1 MNTTEPDEF
10 QLTMGL
16 DPNLIESERNLPGKR
31 RTARVERHISHDLRQ
46 SRRLEN
52 L

>member
-16 DPNLIESERNLPGKR
+16 DLPCSTLVIHHNEHFRNHHSP
-31 RTARVERHISHDLRQ
+31 
-46 SRRLEN
+46 
-52 L
+52 